1 MFGLRKPRETREHTD
16 SYYAATVNRRTG
28 YPPLENDI
36 EAEVVVVGAGFSGV
50 NTALE
55 LAERGVD
62 VVLLEANRIG
72 WGASGRNGGQIIG
85 GIGHDPE
92 RFEKHIGKDG
102 VAAIYQM
109 GLEARDIIRER
120 IERYSIDCDLKWG
133 YCDVALKPRH
143 MKQFA
148 EWRDFRKSIGNQH
161 DYTLLD
167 RDELKQY
174 VNSERYLGGLLN
186 YANGHI
192 HPLNLCLG
200 EAAAAESLGTRIFE
214 QSRVVELVQGEL
226 PRVVTERG
234 SVSAAK
240 VILCGN
246 AYLGGL
252 VDRMASRVLP
262 SSSSV
267 IATAPLAPELARKLL
282 PGDVA
287 VCDPRTALDY
297 FRLSADGRML
307 FGGLSNY
314 TGLEPE
320 DVEGV
325 LRRKMERVFPELA
338 GVAVEHAWSGLI
350 GIGINRMPQLGH
362 LSERVAYIQAY
373 SGHGVAPTHIMARIT
388 AEMLTGQPDRFNVFS
403 RIPHWPFPG
412 GKLLRRP
419 ALALGMSWYKLLDT
433 L

>member
-1 MFGLRKPRETREHTD
+1 MFGLRKPRETREHTG
-16 SYYAATVNRRTG
+16 SYYAATVNRQTV
-28 YPPLENDI
+28 YPVLENDS

-85 GIGHDPE
+85 GIGHSPE
-92 RFEKHIGKDG
+92 RFEKHIGSDG
-102 VAAIYQM
+102 VAAIQQM
-109 GLEARDIIRER
+109 GLEARDIIRGR
-120 IERYSIDCDLKWG
+120 VERYGIDCDLKWG

-148 EWRDFRKSIGNQH
+148 EWREFEKSIGNRH

-167 RDELKQY
+167 RDELKQF
-174 VNSERYLGGLLN
+174 VNSDRYLGGLLN

-200 EAAAAESLGTRIFE
+200 EAAAAESHGARIFE
-214 QSRVVELVQGEL
+214 QSRVVELLQGER

-234 SVSAAK
+234 SVTAGK
-240 VILCGN
+240 VVLCGN

-262 SSSSV
+262 SSSSI
-267 IATAPLAPELARKLL
+267 IATAPLEPKLAKRLM
-282 PGDVA
+282 PGDLA

-325 LRRKMERVFPELA
+325 LRRKMERVFPELE
-338 GVAVEHAWSGLI
+338 GVALDYAWSGLI

-388 AEMLTGQPDRFNVFS
+388 AEMVIGKPDRFNIFE

-419 ALALGMSWYKLLDT
+419 ALALGMSWYKLLDAI
-433 L
+433 